1 MGEASATPDG
11 DELMSETYQATSV
24 INQVLEAVI
33 GLMNGTHPFASVT
46 RGALPTGPGLVCE
59 IGPSSPE
66 AVHMDK
72 NTVIPLDV
80 TLNGKHHDL
89 KILSDAMNKIHSV
102 LTRATEYPAETAWQ
116 ILDIENRN
124 LPAKIGRESNNDWLM
139 ASALSVKFY
148 WRGD

>member
-1 MGEASATPDG
+1 
-11 DELMSETYQATSV
+11 
-24 INQVLEAVI
+24 
-33 GLMNGTHPFASVT
+33 
-46 RGALPTGPGLVCE
+46 VCE

>member
-1 MGEASATPDG
+1 
-11 DELMSETYQATSV
+11 MSETTYQAESV
-24 INQVLEAVI
+24 IDQVLEAVI
-33 GLMNGTHPFASVT
+33 ALMNATAPFATVT

-80 TLNGKHHDL
+80 TMNGKHSNL
-89 KILSDAMNKIHSV
+89 MILSDAMNKIHSV
-102 LTRATEYPAETAWQ
+102 LTRATSYPAATDWQ
-116 ILDIENRN
+116 ILDIENAN
-124 LPAKIGRESNNDWLM
+124 LPAKIGREENNDWLM